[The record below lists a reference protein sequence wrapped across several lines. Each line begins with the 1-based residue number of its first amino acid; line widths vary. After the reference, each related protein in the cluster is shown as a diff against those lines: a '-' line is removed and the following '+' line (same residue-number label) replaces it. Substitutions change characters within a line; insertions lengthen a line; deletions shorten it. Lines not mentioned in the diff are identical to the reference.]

1 MRALGVELLPKRAA
15 SKDNRGGLRSGKEE
29 KELGAV
35 GEQIALQVEG
45 ELTVV
50 EEETAFLVARAAD
63 PDDWLVRFEKGPGF
77 AAREWATN
85 MVRVYN
91 RRLSRPS
98 AGPPTP
104 PGVQPASYEPS
115 PED

>member
-1 MRALGVELLPKRAA
+1 MEPHFGGDAFIGPSGGQSRAKEAKVLSTVE
-15 SKDNRGGLRSGKEE
+15 
-29 KELGAV
+29 
-35 GEQIALQVEG
+35 EQFGFQVEG

-91 RRLSRPS
+91 RRLSRPN

-104 PGVQPASYEPS
+104 PGVQPTSYEPN